1 VGNEDWKMRYGD
13 THKAETHAKLVRLAG
28 RVLREKGPQN
38 LAVAELMQ
46 AAGLTH
52 GGFYAHFK
60 SKDALLVEALKS
72 VFEESNQDFQR
83 VSEGG
88 PPRRA
93 LARYID
99 TYVTPAHRDS
109 RSAACPIV
117 ALNSDLP
124 RQSKKFRTAFDA
136 GVKLLLCRLAGWIE
150 AAGITEG
157 EALAGSVLSAM
168 AGAVAVS
175 RTVSDK
181 RLSDELLDAARASI
195 KARLGLCEAGC
206 EGGTAR

>member
-124 RQSKKFRTAFDA
+124 RQSKKFRTAFEA
-136 GVKLLLCRLAGWIE
+136 GVKLLLRRLAHWIE

-195 KARLGLCEAGC
+195 KARLGLCEAGR

>member
-1 VGNEDWKMRYGD
+1 MRYGD

-60 SKDALLVEALKS
+60 SKDALLVEALES
-72 VFEESNQDFQR
+72 VFEESHQNFQR
-83 VSEGG
+83 VTDGL

-99 TYVTPAHRDS
+99 TYVAPAHRDS
-109 RSAACPIV
+109 RSAA
-117 ALNSDLP
+117 
-124 RQSKKFRTAFDA
+124 
-136 GVKLLLCRLAGWIE
+136 G
-150 AAGITEG
+150 
-157 EALAGSVLSAM
+157 
-168 AGAVAVS
+168 AVS

-181 RLSDELLDAARASI
+181 RLSDELLAAARASI
-195 KARLGLCEAGC
+195 KARLGLCEVGC
-206 EGGTAR
+206 EGGAAR

>member
-1 VGNEDWKMRYGD
+1 MRYGD

-60 SKDALLVEALKS
+60 SKEALLAEALES
-72 VFEESNQDFQR
+72 VFEESNQTLQS
-83 VSEGG
+83 VTEGL
-88 PPRRA
+88 PPRHA

-99 TYVTPAHRDS
+99 TYVAPAHRDNP
-109 RSAACPIV
+109 SAGCPIV
-117 ALNSDLP
+117 ALNSELP
-124 RQSKKFRTAFDA
+124 RQSRKFRTTFDA
-136 GVKLLLCRLAGWIE
+136 GVRLLLSKLAGWIK
-150 AAGITEG
+150 AAGITES
-157 EALAGSVLSAM
+157 EALAASVLSAM

-175 RTVSDK
+175 RAVSDK
-181 RLSDELLDAARASI
+181 RLSDELLGAARASI
-195 KARLGLCEAGC
+195 KARLGLSEA
-206 EGGTAR
+206 AL